1 MSSPRNV
8 LRQLVLV
15 TSVVLFASQSAS
27 AVYIIIE
34 FKHTPDGSWSLL
46 GSTFNHYHTTVCV
59 NVGVGDPPPH
69 LGIGVVLPDSTPP
82 GDLLLTDLR
91 YYAGPGALAAL
102 GGDPV
107 IFDDTMFPPPPGYLF
122 DTMGGTEFNIHF
134 ETPIATLGG
143 ESMVDLTGVF
153 VSSRLDIGDPNLILA
168 EATLSN
174 GTVFPVMLSVV
185 PEPGTLAM
193 AGTAIVAVSLAIRR
207 RRR

>member
-1 MSSPRNV
+1 MSSFRNV
-8 LRQLVLV
+8 LRRLVLV
-15 TSVVLFASQSAS
+15 TLVMLFASQSAS
-27 AVYIIIE
+27 ALYVIIDV
-34 FKHTPDGSWSLL
+34 KKYPDGSWSLF
-46 GSTFNHYHTTVCV
+46 GSSFNHYRTVLCV

-143 ESMVDLTGVF
+143 ESMIELPGVF

-174 GTVFPVMLSVV
+174 GTTFPVTLSVV

-193 AGTAIVAVSLAIRR
+193 AGAAIVAVGVAIRR
-207 RRR
+207 RRK